1 MELKEKT
8 LEQSIL
14 LKILTDKFIRY
25 INKEESK
32 QTDIVIFKKYIKRYI
47 ENLRNNN
54 EIECLLLLEAIKDLT
69 KKLYQQEKNDKNQK
83 IQHKN
88 IENIETII
96 ELTQE
101 YIQELYEIIC
111 KLEEKY
117 EEKQEKLPKNLTKK
131 NNSV

>member
-8 LEQSIL
+8 LELSIL

-69 KKLYQQEKNDKNQK
+69 KRLYQQEKYDKKPK

-88 IENIETII
+88 IEKIETII

-101 YIQELYEIIC
+101 YIQILYEIIC
-111 KLEEKY
+111 IL

>member
-32 QTDIVIFKKYIKRYI
+32 QTDIVIFKKFIKRYI

-117 EEKQEKLPKNLTKK
+117 EEKQEKIPKNLTKK